1 MDLDRARLVAPA
13 ACVVLVLNVVDTVF
27 TLIWIQS
34 GVATEGNPLMAAAL
48 AWHPLG
54 FVTAKLALVS
64 LGVYALWHQRQRAAA
79 FAGLVGSAA
88 VYIALAAYHLSEAH
102 RLV

>member
-1 MDLDRARLVAPA
+1 MGLDRARLVAGA
-13 ACVVLVLNVVDTVF
+13 ACAVLALNVVDTVF
-27 TLIWIQS
+27 TLIWIRT
-34 GVATEGNPLMAAAL
+34 GIATEGNPLMAAAL

-64 LGVYALWHQRQRAAA
+64 LGVYALWLRRERGAA
-79 FAGLVGSAA
+79 FAGLVGSAV
-88 VYIALAAYHLSEAH
+88 VYAALAAYHLSEAH